1 MFNTALKRK
10 LQDTVAEL
18 HKQQGVL
25 QAIDRSMAV
34 IEFSPD
40 GVVRSVNA
48 NFEQAMGYR
57 ANEVV
62 GQHHRL
68 FCPADYVSSAEY
80 ANFWSRLKQGHFVSD
95 RFKRVTKN
103 GDIVW
108 LEASYNPVR
117 DETGQ
122 VVAVVKFAL
131 DVTKSVQT
139 ELEARNT
146 MKAVSRSMAVIEFS
160 IDGIVLRAN
169 SNFLNTVGYGEQEI
183 IGQHHRIFCVPE
195 FVNSPAYAEL
205 WQRLNQGIFI
215 AGKFERRDKQG
226 RPIWLEASY
235 NPIVNDEGEVYKVIK
250 FALDITEEEEA
261 AQRDLGLV
269 KEAHRL
275 SAASDAASSD
285 GLAVIKDTIGE
296 MSLIADSAERSVKII
311 EDLDAKTLRITSI
324 VNTIHEIA
332 DQTNLLALNA
342 AIEAAR
348 AGEQGRG
355 FAVVA
360 DEVRKLAERTNASTK
375 EVAGMIDDIRNGT
388 SSASESI
395 HEMQIKARMG
405 EEHAGVASTSIDQ
418 IRSSTAQLSEVVSHF
433 SAVQA
438 QKTP

>member
-1 MFNTALKRK
+1 MFNMALKRK

-40 GVVRSVNA
+40 GVVRSANA
-48 NFEQAMGYR
+48 NFEAVMGYR
-57 ANEVV
+57 ASEVI

-68 FCPADYVSSAEY
+68 FCPAEFVSSPEY
-80 ANFWSRLKQGHFVSD
+80 GNFWSRLRQGHFVSD

-117 DETGQ
+117 DAAGQ
-122 VVAVVKFAL
+122 VTAVVKFAL
-131 DVTKSVQT
+131 DVTKSVQA

-160 IDGIVLRAN
+160 VDGIVLRAN
-169 SNFLNTVGYGEQEI
+169 SNFLNTVGYSEQEI
-183 IGQHHRIFCVPE
+183 IGQHHRAFCPPE
-195 FVNSPAYAEL
+195 YVHSPAYAEL

-235 NPIVNDEGEVYKVIK
+235 NPIVNDEGQVYKVIK

-261 AQRDLGLV
+261 AQRDQHLV

-296 MSLIADSAERSVKII
+296 MSLIANSAERSVKII
-311 EDLDAKTLRITSI
+311 EDLDSRLC
-324 VNTIHEIA
+324 
-332 DQTNLLALNA
+332 ALPP
-342 AIEAAR
+342 
-348 AGEQGRG
+348 
-355 FAVVA
+355 
-360 DEVRKLAERTNASTK
+360 
-375 EVAGMIDDIRNGT
+375 
-388 SSASESI
+388 
-395 HEMQIKARMG
+395 
-405 EEHAGVASTSIDQ
+405 
-418 IRSSTAQLSEVVSHF
+418 SSTPFTRLP
-433 SAVQA
+433 
-438 QKTP
+438 TRPICWP